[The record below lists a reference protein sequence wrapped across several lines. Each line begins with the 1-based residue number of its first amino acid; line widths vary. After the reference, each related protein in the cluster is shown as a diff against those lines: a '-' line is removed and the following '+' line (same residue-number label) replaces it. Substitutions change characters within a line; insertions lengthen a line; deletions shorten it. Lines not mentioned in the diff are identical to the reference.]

1 MPMTADRNGAAL
13 KTTSSLSLEEAR
25 CEMERHSYGM
35 PMKQMHRPTSSA
47 LKKKKKS
54 KKKADKPIDESDLGV
69 YASSLMS
76 NERCMEGDEEDFGA
90 SMLET

>member
-47 LKKKKKS
+47 LKKNKKS
-54 KKKADKPIDESDLGV
+54 KKKADKPITEADLGV

-76 NERCMEGDEEDFGA
+76 KEKCMEDDEEDFGD
-90 SMLET
+90 SMIET